1 MQNQRSTKEIE
12 TPGGHKVVI
21 YDYMT
26 GGENRKLQAVYMEGL
41 TAQDINGTQIAEI
54 MRKVPVATVF
64 KAQEFALEM
73 LIVSV
78 NGVSENAYK
87 LALDLKEEDLSAIFT
102 EIDKYTTESSTKK
115 KE

>member
-1 MQNQRSTKEIE
+1 MQNERSTKEIT
-12 TPGGHKVVI
+12 TPNGHKVVI

-54 MRKVPVATVF
+54 MRKVPVTTVF

-78 NGVSENAYK
+78 DGVTEGAYK
-87 LALDLKEEDLSAIFT
+87 LALDLKEEDLSSIFA
-102 EIDKYTTESSTKK
+102 EIDKYTTENTAKK